1 MYPVNL
7 ILDDKP
13 CVVIGGGHVA
23 LRKVEGLLE
32 AKAKVTVIS
41 PMLVNELTNMV
52 QNNLI
57 IWKEKY
63 YETGDLDRFELAIC
77 AVGEE
82 NASKQIW
89 ADAHKARIL
98 INVVDKLPLCDFA
111 LPAKIRRGDLLV
123 TFSTNGKSPALSRY
137 LRCRMEKEFDDT
149 YALWLDRL
157 SILRNEAIAKLPT
170 SNAREIFW
178 RSALSDE
185 VMLLVQQKKY
195 DEAEGAIKNAIN
207 SFRPQS

>member
-1 MYPVNL
+1 M
-7 ILDDKP
+7 
-13 CVVIGGGHVA
+13 
-23 LRKVEGLLE
+23 RKVEGLLE

-63 YETGDLDRFELAIC
+63 YETGDLDGFELAIC

-137 LRCRMEKEFDDT
+137 LRCHMEKEFDDT

-170 SNAREIFW
+170 SNDREIFW

>member
-23 LRKVEGLLE
+23 LRKVEGLLD

-52 QNNLI
+52 KNNLI
-57 IWKEKY
+57 IWKQKY
-63 YETGDLDRFELAIC
+63 YETGDLDGFELVIC
-77 AVGEE
+77 AVGEKK
-82 NASKQIW
+82 ASQQIYE
-89 ADAHKARIL
+89 DAHKARIL

-137 LRCRMEKEFDDT
+137 LRCQMEQEFDDT
-149 YALWLDRL
+149 YALWIDRL
-157 SILRNEAIAKLPT
+157 SLLRNEAIAKLPT
-170 SNAREIFW
+170 SDDREIFW

-185 VMLLVQQKKY
+185 VMQLVKIKKY
-195 DEAEGAIKNAIN
+195 DEAEGIIRNAIS
-207 SFRPQS
+207 SFRSQP

>member
-1 MYPVNL
+1 MYPINL

-23 LRKVEGLLE
+23 LRKVKALLE

-41 PMLVNELTNMV
+41 PMLVNELKDMA
-52 QNNLI
+52 QNHQI
-57 IWKEKY
+57 TWREKY
-63 YETGDLDRFELAIC
+63 YETGDLNGFELVIC
-77 AVGEE
+77 AVGED
-82 NASKQIW
+82 NASKQIYT
-89 ADAHKARIL
+89 DAHKARIL

-111 LPAKIRRGDLLV
+111 LPAKIRRGNLLI

-137 LRCRMEKEFDDT
+137 LRCKMEKEFDDT

-157 SILRNEAIAKLPT
+157 SVLRNEAIAKLPT
-170 SNAREIFW
+170 SDDREIFW

-185 VMLLVQQKKY
+185 VMELVKQKKY
-195 DEAEGAIKNAIN
+195 DEAEGIIRDAID
-207 SFRPQS
+207 SFRP

>member
-41 PMLVNELTNMV
+41 PVLVNELTNMV

-57 IWKEKY
+57 IWKQKY
-63 YETGDLDRFELAIC
+63 YETGDLNGFELAVC
-77 AVGEE
+77 AVGEDS
-82 NASKQIW
+82 ASKQIYE
-89 ADAHKARIL
+89 DAHKARIL

-123 TFSTNGKSPALSRY
+123 TFSTNSFISS
-137 LRCRMEKEFDDT
+137 DDT
-149 YALWLDRL
+149 YASWLDRL

-170 SNAREIFW
+170 SNDREIFW
-178 RSALSDE
+178 RSALSDD
-185 VMLLVQQKKY
+185 VMQLVKQKKY
-195 DEAEGAIKNAIN
+195 DEAEDTIKNAIN
-207 SFRPQS
+207 SFRPQP

>member
-1 MYPVNL
+1 MYPINL

-23 LRKVEGLLE
+23 LRKVKALLE

-41 PMLVNELTNMV
+41 PILVNELKVMA
-52 QNNLI
+52 QNNQI
-57 IWKEKY
+57 IWLQKY
-63 YETGDLDRFELAIC
+63 YETGDLNGFKLVIC
-77 AVGEE
+77 AVGED
-82 NASKQIW
+82 NTSQQIYT
-89 ADAHKARIL
+89 DAHKARIL

-111 LPAKIRRGDLLV
+111 LPAKIRRGNLLI

-137 LRCRMEKEFDDT
+137 LRCKMEKEFDDT

-170 SNAREIFW
+170 SDDREIFW

-185 VMLLVQQKKY
+185 VMELVKQKKY
-195 DEAEGAIKNAIN
+195 DEAEGIIRDAID
-207 SFRPQS
+207 SFRP